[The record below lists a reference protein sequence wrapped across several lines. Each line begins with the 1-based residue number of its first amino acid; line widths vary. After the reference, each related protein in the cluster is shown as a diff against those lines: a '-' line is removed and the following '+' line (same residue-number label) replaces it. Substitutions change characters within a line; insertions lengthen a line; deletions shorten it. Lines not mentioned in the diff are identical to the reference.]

1 MPQCSILIMLFFK
14 VLSYH
19 AAAKRGEIERLK
31 VSEISPY
38 EIEYYYVT
46 IFEFLKMWDLLRC
59 LHDDKYLLA

>member
-1 MPQCSILIMLFFK
+1 MLFFK

-31 VSEISPY
+31 VSEISLY
-38 EIEYYYVT
+38 EVECYYVT
-46 IFEFLKMWDLLRC
+46 IFEVLKMWDLLRY